1 MSMDDIG
8 TADAARQ
15 PGHPV
20 LARLLARIECGRL
33 IVVTPEGDRLVG
45 RGRMD
50 GPEAEL
56 RLHSHRLFRRMLW
69 NGDLGFAEG
78 YFAGDW
84 STPDLP
90 RLLEF
95 AAANLGAV
103 GRTVARNPF
112 AALASRIG
120 HFRRTNTRA
129 GSRRN
134 IAFHYDLGNEFY
146 RLWLDRSMTYSS
158 ALYEN
163 ARVETLEAAQD
174 AKIARIATL
183 LALEPG
189 QRVLEIGCGW
199 GALAARLAG
208 AGAHVTAITLSTEQ
222 KAEAEARAARLG
234 LAGRIEVRL
243 QDYRDVTES
252 FDRIVSIEM
261 IEAVGARYWTD
272 YFGALR
278 ARLARGGRAVVQAIT
293 IDEARFEDYRRRP
306 DFIQRYVFPGGM
318 LPTKTIMADEA
329 ARAGLRLTGAEFFG
343 ASYARTLAEWR
354 SRFLEVWPMIEAMG
368 FDQRFKRIWEYYL
381 AYCEAGF
388 RRGTI
393 DVGLYVLE

>member
-1 MSMDDIG
+1 MSMDEAG
-8 TADAARQ
+8 MATAPRRS
-15 PGHPV
+15 GHPV
-20 LARLLARIECGRL
+20 LARLLARIEHGRL
-33 IVVTPEGDRLVG
+33 VVITPEGDRLVG
-45 RGRMD
+45 RGRAD

-56 RLHSHRLFRRMLW
+56 RVHSRRLFRRLLW

-78 YFAGDW
+78 YFTGDW

-90 RLLEF
+90 GLLEF

-103 GRTVARNPF
+103 GPAVARNPF

-120 HFRRTNTRA
+120 HLRRANTRT

-146 RLWLDRSMTYSS
+146 RLWLDPSMTYSS
-158 ALYEN
+158 ALY
-163 ARVETLEAAQD
+163 ATADQTLEAAQA
-174 AKIARIATL
+174 AKIARIAAL

-189 QRVLEIGCGW
+189 ERVLEIGCGW
-199 GALAARLAG
+199 GALAASLAG
-208 AGAHVTAITLSTEQ
+208 AGAHVSAITLSTEQ

-234 LAGRIEVRL
+234 LAERIEVRL
-243 QDYRDVTES
+243 EDYRDVTET

-261 IEAVGARYWTD
+261 IEAVGARYWPD

-278 ARLARGGRAVVQAIT
+278 QRLRPGGRAVVQAIT
-293 IDEARFEDYRRRP
+293 IEESRFEDYRRRP

-318 LPTKTIMADEA
+318 LPTRTIIAEQA
-329 ARAGLRLTGAEFFG
+329 ARAGLRLTATEFFG

-354 SRFLEVWPMIEAMG
+354 RRFLDVWPMIEAMG
-368 FDQRFKRIWEYYL
+368 FDLRFRRIWEYYL

-393 DVGLYVLE
+393 DVGLYVME